1 MFVSPGRFVM
11 TSRRIHAGVA
21 GAAMTLDPGFKLDHY
36 LVHHLI
42 HTDGMEESYRARDT
56 RIDRDVVL
64 HLARSPMGSGHFAR
78 FLQKWKTG
86 AVFCHPNVLAV
97 YDFGWHEGRPFMVS
111 ELLEGETLRALMDA
125 GPLAPATAAGLAMQI
140 ADGLDAAH
148 RASVVHGDLRPE
160 NVFVTP
166 RGDVKILN
174 FSPGRYTGEVLELV
188 QQDSRAVAARGIR
201 VTAVSYLSPEQVTA
215 STVDLRTDI
224 FSVGVMLYE
233 MVTGVAP
240 FSRSSPIATLRA
252 IAEDDLPE
260 LDTDDPAVLDTVNRV
275 VRRCVEKDPAERFQT
290 ALGLLFKLELL
301 LPSLRASEPRDRFT
315 TPDEMMGRV
324 RGLFG
329 PRELR

>member
-1 MFVSPGRFVM
+1 MK
-11 TSRRIHAGVA
+11 
-21 GAAMTLDPGFKLDHY
+21 LDPGVQLGHY
-36 LVHHLI
+36 VVHQLI
-42 HTDGMEESYRARDT
+42 RTDGLEESYRARDT

-64 HLARSPMGSGHFAR
+64 HLARSPIGSDHFAR

-86 AVFCHPNVLAV
+86 ALFCHPNVLAV
-97 YDFGWHEGRPFMVS
+97 YDFGWHDGRPFMVS
-111 ELLEGETLRALMDA
+111 ELLEGETLRALLDA
-125 GPLAPATAAGLAMQI
+125 GPLAPATAAGLTMQV
-140 ADGLDAAH
+140 ADGLNAAH

-160 NVFVTP
+160 NVFITP

-174 FSPGRYTGEVLELV
+174 FSPGRYAEEALELV
-188 QQDSRAVAARGIR
+188 QQDSRAAATRAVPVAA
-201 VTAVSYLSPEQVTA
+201 VAYLSPEQVTA
-215 STVDLRTDI
+215 STVDPRTDI

-260 LDTDDPAVLDTVNRV
+260 VDTDDPAVLETVNRV

-290 ALGLLFKLELL
+290 ALGLLFKLELV
-301 LPSLRASEPRDRFT
+301 LPSLRASEARERFL
-315 TPDEMMGRV
+315 TPEPMMARV

-329 PRELR
+329 PRELS

>member
-1 MFVSPGRFVM
+1 MD
-11 TSRRIHAGVA
+11 
-21 GAAMTLDPGFKLDHY
+21 LLPGFQLGHY
-36 LVHHLI
+36 LVQHLI

-64 HLARSPMGSGHFAR
+64 NLARSPVGSDHFAR

-86 AVFCHPNVLAV
+86 ALFCHPNVLAV
-97 YDFGWHEGRPFMVS
+97 YDFGWHDGRPFMVS
-111 ELLEGETLRALMDA
+111 ELLEGETLRALLNA
-125 GPLAPATAAGLAMQI
+125 GPLAPATAAGLTMQI
-140 ADGLDAAH
+140 ADGLNAAH

-160 NVFVTP
+160 NIFITP

-174 FSPGRYTGEVLELV
+174 FSPERYLGEMLELV
-188 QQDSRAVAARGIR
+188 QQDSRAPAKPGIP
-201 VTAVSYLSPEQVTA
+201 VTAVAYMSPEQVTA
-215 STVDLRTDI
+215 SAIDPRTDI

-240 FSRSSPIATLRA
+240 FSRKSPIETLRA
-252 IAEDDLPE
+252 ITEDDLPA
-260 LDTDDPAVLDTVNRV
+260 LDTDDPAVVETVNRA
-275 VRRCVEKDPAERFQT
+275 VRRCVEKDPAERFQS

-301 LPSLRASEPRDRFT
+301 LPSLRSPADTRGRFKA
-315 TPDEMMGRV
+315 PEEMMARV